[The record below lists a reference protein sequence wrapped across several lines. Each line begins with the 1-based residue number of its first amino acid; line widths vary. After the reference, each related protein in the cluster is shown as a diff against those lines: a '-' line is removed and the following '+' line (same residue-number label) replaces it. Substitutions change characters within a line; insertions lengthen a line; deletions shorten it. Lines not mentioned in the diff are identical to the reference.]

1 MSNPDRVVTI
11 KEWDDTNTSSC
22 KTDIVYDEQSGNKIK
37 KIILIG
43 YVREYQTQYRQIFIG
58 VKKF

>member
-1 MSNPDRVVTI
+1 MSSR
-11 KEWDDTNTSSC
+11 

-58 VKKF
+58 AKKF